1 MNYKVSLTYSDD
13 KVANII
19 LTEQKLDY
27 FLDCMDSYKTYFDKE
42 TGIGFWTSKDHLRHI
57 VIQPF
62 VEEKQEKKEPSVA
75 EDSKNV
81 LSGKE
86 DLTNREIIASQA

>member
-1 MNYKVSLTYSDD
+1 MNYKVSLTYTDD
-13 KVANII
+13 KVANIV
-19 LTEQKLDY
+19 LSEQKLDY
-27 FLDCMDSYKTYFDKE
+27 FECTDSCKTYFDKE

-75 EDSKNV
+75 KDSKDV
-81 LSGKE
+81 LSGKA
-86 DLTNREIIASQA
+86 DLTDREITASEA